1 MRPMTLRRN
10 LSVLAAAGA
19 VMASVVVGGHVAG
32 ADGPFTLTTP
42 YPTIETQPGST
53 VKLDVNVASA
63 TTDAVDLTIDGL
75 PDGWTATM
83 RGGGFVIHSVTATPD
98 TPAKASLE
106 IDVPPTATAGS
117 YPITITG
124 SDAAAGSAAMQVTLD
139 VAEQVDSGIELTADF
154 PSLKGDPATD
164 FSYNLTVTNNTPEQ
178 QTFTFDPTAPQGWT
192 VTASPSAQANA
203 QTITIDAGGNSTVK
217 VDATPPTGTAE
228 GKYPIDVGVAAANGA
243 SGKIELTAEV
253 SGSPKLAL
261 QTADQKLNTSGT
273 ANAEKRVPM
282 IVSNGGTA
290 ALSNVQLAGTA
301 PTGWDVSFDPKTLA
315 SVQPN
320 ETAQVTAIIK
330 PAKDAVAGDYTLTV
344 RSSAGSE
351 SSNVDLRYTVQG
363 SRTLGFIAIAVIVVA
378 FLALAGVFVRFG
390 RR

>member
-1 MRPMTLRRN
+1 MTTRRSVT
-10 LSVLAAAGA
+10 LLAATGAAVIGSVL
-19 VMASVVVGGHVAG
+19 VGPAFAH
-32 ADGPFTLTTP
+32 ADGPLTVSTP
-42 YPTIETQPGST
+42 YPAIETEAGST
-53 VKLDVNVASA
+53 VKLDINVA
-63 TTDAVDLTIDGL
+63 TTSTEAVDLALGGV
-75 PDGWTATM
+75 PDGWKVTL
-83 RGGGFVIHSVTATPD
+83 RGGGFVVKAVTSTAA
-98 TPAKASLE
+98 TPAKAQLE
-106 IDVPPTATAGS
+106 IDVPAQAAAGT
-117 YPITITG
+117 YPISVTG
-124 SDAAAGSAAMQVTLD
+124 SDGTNTSTIGLSLD
-139 VAEQVDSGIELTADF
+139 VAQEVDSGIQITADF
-154 PSLKGDPATD
+154 PSLKGEPATA

-178 QTFTFDPTAPQGWT
+178 QTFTFDPTGPQGWT

-203 QTITIDAGGNSTVK
+203 QMVTIDAGGNSTVK

-228 GKYPIDVGVAAANGA
+228 GKYPIDVAVAAANGA

-282 IVSNGGTA
+282 IVSNTGTA

-320 ETAQVTAIIK
+320 ETAQVTALIK